1 MEEGKKCC
9 GVLGHLWHRKSELLG
24 GLLIVLAAIATLL
37 SFSGLGLF
45 GMFLA
50 GFNLFL
56 CFVLRRKFSLVSCV
70 VNRFSEGFYG
80 FYKLLSRFLLGFNG
94 FWYVF
99 SRF

>member
-9 GVLGHLWHRKSELLG
+9 GVLGNLWHRKSELLG

-50 GFNLFL
+50 GIALISEYTVTAG
-56 CFVLRRKFSLVSCV
+56 CFFIVA
-70 VNRFSEGFYG
+70 EI
-80 FYKLLSRFLLGFNG
+80 LG
-94 FWYVF
+94 VIEEL
-99 SRF
+99 

>member
-50 GFNLFL
+50 GVALI
-56 CFVLRRKFSLVSCV
+56 CKHHWRCPCCCSQSCYRESCSTEDKSAMCCDEPPV
-70 VNRFSEGFYG
+70 KKTKAKKND
-80 FYKLLSRFLLGFNG
+80 
-94 FWYVF
+94 
-99 SRF
+99 

>member
-9 GVLGHLWHRKSELLG
+9 GVLGHLWHRKSEVLG

-50 GFNLFL
+50 GVALT
-56 CFVLRRKFSLVSCV
+56 CKHHWKCRCCCAQSCYTESCGTEMSAACCDEPLVKKTKAKK
-70 VNRFSEGFYG
+70 ND
-80 FYKLLSRFLLGFNG
+80 
-94 FWYVF
+94 
-99 SRF
+99 

>member
-9 GVLGHLWHRKSELLG
+9 GVLGNLWHRKSELLG

-50 GFNLFL
+50 GIALISKHHWK
-56 CFVLRRKFSLVSCV
+56 CPCCCSQSCCRESCSTDKSAMCCDEPPV
-70 VNRFSEGFYG
+70 KKTKAKKND
-80 FYKLLSRFLLGFNG
+80 
-94 FWYVF
+94 
-99 SRF
+99 

>member
-50 GFNLFL
+50 GVALICKNHWK
-56 CFVLRRKFSLVSCV
+56 CPCCYSQSCHLESCHTDKSAMCCDEEPV
-70 VNRFSEGFYG
+70 KKTKAKKNV
-80 FYKLLSRFLLGFNG
+80 
-94 FWYVF
+94 
-99 SRF
+99 